1 VASDPQ
7 YIIPDQT
14 ALHKAAED
22 YYNSHGWVCIP
33 LKFDNDGLPKRPI
46 PTDWTNIRPFMPDID
61 ALPWNSPLCVGI
73 GILLGPPSNNLAV
86 LDIDSRSLARAV
98 HKIIR
103 DVGQEVYAVRTARG
117 NMHLYIQEI
126 DPSPSTK
133 RNIMWEGK
141 PFQLEFKA
149 KGQQVAAPPSPNYK
163 IIHDTFLEW
172 QSLDTFWELLDHRL
186 RATHPDEYKPA
197 PTGQD
202 GEGKATTKVWEPE
215 VKVKTRNDTL
225 YVEAHRL
232 REAGVPFQEALAL
245 LITRVRQSYQSG
257 QEIPD
262 EEIRATVASAYR
274 KGVVT
279 KVGDTT
285 GPREFNPL

>member
-1 VASDPQ
+1 MASDPQ

-117 NMHLYIQEI
+117 NMHLYIREI

-133 RNIMWEGK
+133 RFISWEGK

-149 KGQQVAAPPSPNYK
+149 KGQQVAAPPSPNYT
-163 IIHDTFLEW
+163 IIHDDFLEW
-172 QSLDTFWELLDHRL
+172 QSLDVFWELLDHRL
-186 RATHPDEYKPA
+186 TYEYPDEFKSA
-197 PTGQD
+197 PEGQVA
-202 GEGKATTKVWEPE
+202 GEKSTTKVWQPE
-215 VKVKTRNDTL
+215 VAVNTRNDTL

-232 REAGVPFQEALAL
+232 REAGMPFQEALAL
-245 LITRVRQSYQSG
+245 LITRVGQSYQNSTD
-257 QEIPD
+257 IP
-262 EEIRATVASAYR
+262 ESEIRATVASAYR
-274 KGVVT
+274 KGS
-279 KVGDTT
+279 KANRQENLS
-285 GPREFNPL
+285 PYEFSH